1 MKGWGRKTG
10 WLGKCL
16 FGTTLGL
23 GQLGNPLLA
32 QQLPPEQPVPVA
44 IVSQAPAVQ
53 PDLPPA
59 DPSLP
64 PTVIPSGD
72 APVGDPLAPAWVSAA
87 PINRVPNFMGD
98 FFARGLRGCQP
109 VDQLLTFTGGGEGN
123 FSPIPVVESDFVI
136 FLDGGPVNGPG
147 GPYFIVSNIT
157 GTGTAPFIPAD
168 ENVELTGLIQADFPG
183 ARFVDGLMIFNANA
197 GPPRNFFLNYMF
209 SQTACVSLPNP
220 AGGGLVGRNKY
231 FDNGTPM
238 PHDRVYFFYNHVGS
252 FQGLGTGFDLNRY
265 VFGFERTFFDSR
277 VSVEVRLP
285 FAGTANSDQVLF
297 RELAVDDAEF
307 GNLGVLVRTVVYRTP
322 NFVAI
327 VGLGLSAPTADDSQL
342 LVAEVPVVAIENRTW
357 LLQPIVGMA
366 WAPNDSFYAQ
376 LGLQFDFDPSGN
388 PVKVLTP
395 GGLSRIGVLHD
406 QGYYYLSGAIGSWV
420 YQNNAGTLSAVA
432 LQGELHLNRS
442 LGGSDSVTDGA
453 TTVTDLGSDI
463 SAFYGTTG
471 AILQFGERTRLSLG
485 VSFPL
490 GGDRLYDWNLIAQ
503 LNYQFGAPR

>member
-1 MKGWGRKTG
+1 MKGWGRKAG
-10 WLGKCL
+10 WLGKCV

-32 QQLPPEQPVPVA
+32 QQLPPEQPVPLA
-44 IVSQAPAVQ
+44 IVAQAPAAQ

-64 PTVIPSGD
+64 PTVIPTGE
-72 APVGDPLAPAWVSAA
+72 APAGDPLAPAWVSAD

-109 VDQLLTFTGGGEGN
+109 VDRLLTFNGGGEGN
-123 FSPIPVVESDFVI
+123 VDGDNAAIGFFFP
-136 FLDGGPVNGPG
+136 LDVNGPG
-147 GPYFIVSNIT
+147 GPYQIFSNIE
-157 GTGTAPFIPAD
+157 GVDLGNAPIFAAV
-168 ENVELTGLIQADFPG
+168 ENVELTGLVRANFPG
-183 ARFVDGLMIFNANA
+183 ARFIGGTLDLTGVFQNTE
-197 GPPRNFFLNYMF
+197 PREFILNYLLR
-209 SQTACVSLPNP
+209 QNVCVSLPNP

-238 PHDRVYFFYNHVGS
+238 PHDRVYFFYNHVGG
-252 FQGLGTGFDLNRY
+252 FQGLGTGFDVNRY
-265 VFGFERTFFDSR
+265 VFGFERTYFDNR

-285 FAGTANSDQVLF
+285 FAGTANSDQVLG

-327 VGLGLSAPTADDSQL
+327 VGLGFSAPTADDSQL
-342 LVAEVPVVAIENRTW
+342 LVAEIPVIAIENRTW
-357 LLQPIVGMA
+357 LLQPIFGMA

-376 LGLQFDFDPSGN
+376 FGMQFDFDPSGN
-388 PVKVLTP
+388 PVEVLTP

-432 LQGELHLNRS
+432 LQGELHLNQS
-442 LGGSDSVTDGA
+442 LGGSDSVTDGT
-453 TTVTDLGSDI
+453 TTVTDLGGDI

-471 AILQFGERTRLSLG
+471 AIFQFGERTRLAVG

-490 GGDRLYDWNLIAQ
+490 GGDQLYDWNLIAQ